1 MVNGHLQESACKRTL
16 FRQEMAIDTEDFEFA
31 KKSEQVT
38 HWQPNCHRQSVFMQ
52 LDGDYAPHTRILRIT
67 DAVGSLRSQQSAWR
81 FERREFQ
88 MGRKDARL
96 TKRLTIRMD
105 DDLYEKICYGA
116 KAARLSQVEYTRCL
130 LRKGKVTVKQE
141 IIAEV
146 PELKRLIAEFGKIG
160 SNLNQIAH
168 HFNAGG
174 AHSSYMYQETQ
185 KALSALYAMKYE
197 VEAMGGEF
205 RGYSEARLHKK
216 R

>member
-1 MVNGHLQESACKRTL
+1 
-16 FRQEMAIDTEDFEFA
+16 
-31 KKSEQVT
+31 
-38 HWQPNCHRQSVFMQ
+38 
-52 LDGDYAPHTRILRIT
+52 
-67 DAVGSLRSQQSAWR
+67 
-81 FERREFQ
+81 
-88 MGRKDARL
+88 MGRKDTRL

-105 DDLYEKICYGA
+105 DELYERICNGA
-116 KAARLSQVEYTRCL
+116 KTARISQVEFTRRL
-130 LRKGKVTVKQE
+130 LKKGKVTVKQE

-146 PELKRLIAEFGKIG
+146 PALKKLIAEFGKIG

-174 AHSSYMYQETQ
+174 AHSSYMYEQTQ

-205 RGYSEARLHKK
+205 RGYSEARFHKK